1 MSQKNKMILKES
13 NVKDLIPAD
22 YNPRQLSIE
31 QFDKIQE
38 SLTRFGFVD
47 PVIVNT
53 HKGRE
58 NIIVGGH
65 QRVKVW
71 QSMGNKKVPTVE
83 VDLPIEKEKELNVRL
98 NKASGDWDWD
108 MLANAFN
115 ADDLIEWGFT
125 EDELQIKEDEPEEQ
139 PEVVFSEYLGE
150 ANNYVVLKFNNEIDW
165 LAATTHFELSS
176 VHSKRANGKPWSKG
190 IGRVIDGAEY
200 LNNINNI

>member
-98 NKASGDWDWD
+98 NKASGEWDWD

>member
-1 MSQKNKMILKES
+1 MILKES

-98 NKASGDWDWD
+98 NKASGEWDWD

>member
-98 NKASGDWDWD
+98 NKASGEWDWD
-108 MLANAFN
+108 MLANAFD
-115 ADDLIEWGFT
+115 ADDLIDWGFT
-125 EDELQIKEDEPEEQ
+125 EDELQIKEDDPEEQ
-139 PEVVFSEYLGE
+139 PDVVFSEYLGE